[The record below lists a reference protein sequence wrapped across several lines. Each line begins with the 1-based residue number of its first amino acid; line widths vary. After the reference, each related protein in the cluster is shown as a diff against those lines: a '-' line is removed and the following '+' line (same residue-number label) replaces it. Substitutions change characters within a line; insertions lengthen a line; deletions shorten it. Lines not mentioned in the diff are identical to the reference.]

1 MTWRIR
7 DGVPIKAPG
16 RASGRCPLV
25 EFQLD
30 GRSGV
35 PTYFQ
40 LVLQVRQAVRL
51 GILRPG
57 DQLPTVKQVASSL
70 AINANTVSKAYR
82 ELDREHLVEARRGF
96 GTFISRDVLS
106 RPPDELNE
114 LRSALRRWVERARDE
129 GLDEESMAALFADS
143 VRVPG
148 AARAA

>member
-1 MTWRIR
+1 
-7 DGVPIKAPG
+7 
-16 RASGRCPLV
+16 
-25 EFQLD
+25 
-30 GRSGV
+30 
-35 PTYFQ
+35 
-40 LVLQVRQAVRL
+40 
-51 GILRPG
+51 
-57 DQLPTVKQVASSL
+57 VKQVASSL